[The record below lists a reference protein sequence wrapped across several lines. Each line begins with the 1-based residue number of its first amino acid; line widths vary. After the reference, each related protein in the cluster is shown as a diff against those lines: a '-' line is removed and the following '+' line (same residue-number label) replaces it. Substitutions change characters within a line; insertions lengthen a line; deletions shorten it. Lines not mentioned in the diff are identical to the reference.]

1 MLRML
6 QGLYMYVASICF
18 KFFRCFIRM
27 FHAFYLY
34 VSYVSSGC
42 FMCFIDVAKG
52 YDVTYVAIAI
62 QVCFKCMF
70 HMFHLF

>member
-1 MLRML
+1 
-6 QGLYMYVASICF
+6 
-18 KFFRCFIRM
+18 M

-34 VSYVSSGC
+34 VSCVSSVC

-52 YDVTYVAIAI
+52 YDVAYVEMATH
-62 QVCFKCMF
+62 VCFKCMF